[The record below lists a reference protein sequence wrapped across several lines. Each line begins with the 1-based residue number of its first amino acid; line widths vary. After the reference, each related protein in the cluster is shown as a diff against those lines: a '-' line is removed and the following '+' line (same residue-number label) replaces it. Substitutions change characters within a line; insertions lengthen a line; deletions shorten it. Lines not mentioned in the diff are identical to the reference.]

1 MDIREN
7 SFLYKLKEK
16 LIPVLVV
23 IAIAVLIW
31 FAFGDKIPGLIPLL
45 KEGDSQKIAD
55 YLAQETGIKGMIAVI
70 LLQAVQIASIVM
82 PGMAIQIAAGLI
94 YGWLEGFLMC
104 YIGFVVSNLC
114 VFLFARKMGSDRIR
128 DVSMGRTS
136 QWLLEK
142 LNGTKPQFMVVVA
155 NMVPAVPNGII
166 PYLAAKTDITA
177 VDYVKSVAMGSW
189 LQILLATLAGQFII
203 NGQWLYTVL
212 TIVFQFAVVFIIL
225 WKREWFLERMQ

>member
-1 MDIREN
+1 MNIREN
-7 SFLYKLKEK
+7 SFWYKLKEK
-16 LIPVLVV
+16 LIPVLAV
-23 IAIAVLIW
+23 IAVAILIW

-55 YLAQETGIKGMIAVI
+55 YLAQETGIKGVIAVI

-82 PGMAIQIAAGLI
+82 PGMAIQVAAGLI
-94 YGWLEGFLMC
+94 YGWLKGFLMC
-104 YIGFVVSNLC
+104 YIGFVASNLFI
-114 VFLFARKMGSDRIR
+114 FLFARKMGSDRIK

-142 LNGTKPQFMVVVA
+142 LRGTKPQFMVVVA

-166 PYLAAKTDITA
+166 PYIAAKTDITA
-177 VDYVKSVAMGSW
+177 VDYVKAVAMGSW
-189 LQILLATLAGQFII
+189 LQILLACLAGQFII

-212 TIVFQFAVVFIIL
+212 TVVFQFLVVVIIL
-225 WKREWFLERMQ
+225 WKREWFLSRLQ

>member
-7 SFLYKLKEK
+7 SFWYKLKEK
-16 LIPVLVV
+16 LIPVLAV
-23 IAIAVLIW
+23 IAVAILIW
-31 FAFGDKIPGLIPLL
+31 FAFGDKIPGRIPLL

-55 YLAQETGIKGMIAVI
+55 YLAQETGIKGVIAVI

-136 QWLLEK
+136 QWLLDK

-166 PYLAAKTDITA
+166 PYIAAKTEISA
-177 VDYVKSVAMGSW
+177 LDYVKAVAMGSW
-189 LQILLATLAGQFII
+189 LQILLSCLAGQFII
-203 NGQWLYTVL
+203 KGQWLYTLL
-212 TIVFQFAVVFIIL
+212 TVVFQFAVVLIIL
-225 WKREWFLERMQ
+225 WKREWFLSRMQ